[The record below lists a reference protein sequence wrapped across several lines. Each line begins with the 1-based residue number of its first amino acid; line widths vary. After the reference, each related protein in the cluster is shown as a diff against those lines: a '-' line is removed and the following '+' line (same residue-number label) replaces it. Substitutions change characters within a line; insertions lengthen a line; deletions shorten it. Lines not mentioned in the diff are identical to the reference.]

1 MLRITAIDDDESN
14 LRLVEAVLS
23 PEYDVTAYDRPRAAL
38 DALRKGTAPDLIVC
52 DVTMPGLDGFQL
64 HEELRK
70 IPALRAVPFLFL
82 TALADRA
89 NVRRGMGQG
98 ADDYV
103 TKPFTPSDLREAVES
118 RLARTHGLREAVASG
133 LAITSL
139 GGLEIAAGGKRLQ
152 WEAKRVVELLLLLV
166 SRGGSVDIDEVR
178 RELWSEQPSANYL
191 HVLLSR
197 LRKTVEGVARVELED
212 DIVSLDV
219 DVDVTWDAAVF
230 EDAGR
235 RALQAGDDVQVERAI
250 AMYGGAFLA
259 GFDSPWAERQRLGFE
274 ERFVALL
281 EVAVDLASSESAEAR
296 AQARLERFL
305 GFDEDDPFGEDDG
318 IPADAGRRPSARH
331 LVAADAVARDE
342 DDALE
347 GDAVA

>member
-1 MLRITAIDDDESN
+1 MLQITAIDDDESN

-23 PEYDVTAYDRPRAAL
+23 QEYGVTAYDRPRAAL
-38 DALRKGTAPDLIVC
+38 NALRKGPVPDLIIC
-52 DVTMPGLDGFQL
+52 DVTMPGLDGFGL

-70 IPALRAVPFLFL
+70 IPVLRGVPFLFL

-89 NVRRGMGQG
+89 NVRRGMSQG

-103 TKPFTPSDLREAVES
+103 TKPFSPSELRDAVKT
-118 RLARTHGLREAVASG
+118 RLARTHGLRETATGG

-139 GGLEIAAGGKRLQ
+139 GGLEISAGGKRLQ
-152 WEAKRVVELLLLLV
+152 WEAKRVVELLLLVV
-166 SRGGSVDIDEVR
+166 SRGGSVDMDEVR

-197 LRKTVEGVARVELED
+197 LRKTLDGVAKVELED
-212 DIVSLDV
+212 DEISLHMDAEV
-219 DVDVTWDAAVF
+219 AWDAAAF

-235 RALQAGDDVQVERAI
+235 RALQADDAVQVERAI
-250 AMYGGAFLA
+250 AGYGGTFLA

-274 ERFVALL
+274 ERYVALL
-281 EVAVDLASSESAEAR
+281 EAAIGLASGEAAEAR

-305 GFDEDDPFGEDDG
+305 GFDEDDPFADDDG
-318 IPADAGRRPSARH
+318 GHPSHSQRPAPRH
-331 LVAADAVARDE
+331 LVAAAVLGVDE
-342 DDALE
+342 DDAVE